1 MSEMGLFIPIFKF
14 RQQKSAEK
22 LFTALLCRQYMGT
35 ALPVAVGGWSLPVG
49 GATYFLFSSLFREEV
64 IDMVTYSD
72 LILIGQLIVAVLNL
86 FVHIYNNKK
95 K

>member
-1 MSEMGLFIPIFKF
+1 M
-14 RQQKSAEK
+14 
-22 LFTALLCRQYMGT
+22 
-35 ALPVAVGGWSLPVG
+35 
-49 GATYFLFSSLFREEV
+49 FSSLFREEV

-72 LILIGQLIVAVLNL
+72 LILIGQLIGAVLNL

>member
-1 MSEMGLFIPIFKF
+1 M
-14 RQQKSAEK
+14 
-22 LFTALLCRQYMGT
+22 
-35 ALPVAVGGWSLPVG
+35 
-49 GATYFLFSSLFREEV
+49 FSSLFREEV

-72 LILIGQLIVAVLNL
+72 LILIGQLIAAVLNL

>member
-1 MSEMGLFIPIFKF
+1 M
-14 RQQKSAEK
+14 
-22 LFTALLCRQYMGT
+22 
-35 ALPVAVGGWSLPVG
+35 AVGGWSLPVG
-49 GATYFLFSSLFREEV
+49 GATYFLVSSLFREEV

>member
-1 MSEMGLFIPIFKF
+1 MGLFIPIFKF

>member
-1 MSEMGLFIPIFKF
+1 M
-14 RQQKSAEK
+14 
-22 LFTALLCRQYMGT
+22 
-35 ALPVAVGGWSLPVG
+35 AVGGWSLPVG
-49 GATYFLFSSLFREEV
+49 GATCFLFSSLFREEV

-72 LILIGQLIVAVLNL
+72 LILIGQLIAAVLNL

>member
-1 MSEMGLFIPIFKF
+1 MGLFIQLFKF
-14 RQQKSAEK
+14 RQQKAAEK

>member
-1 MSEMGLFIPIFKF
+1 MLIKENLLF
-14 RQQKSAEK
+14 Q
-22 LFTALLCRQYMGT
+22 
-35 ALPVAVGGWSLPVG
+35 
-49 GATYFLFSSLFREEV
+49 REEV

>member
-1 MSEMGLFIPIFKF
+1 MEY
-14 RQQKSAEK
+14 
-22 LFTALLCRQYMGT
+22 AL
-35 ALPVAVGGWSLPVG
+35 ALPVTVGGWSSFTLSNEE
-49 GATYFLFSSLFREEV
+49 AMLLHESLLFQREEV

-72 LILIGQLIVAVLNL
+72 LILICQLIVAVLNL

>member
-1 MSEMGLFIPIFKF
+1 MG
-14 RQQKSAEK
+14 A
-22 LFTALLCRQYMGT
+22 
-35 ALPVAVGGWSLPVG
+35 ALPVAVSGWSLPVG